1 MRPDGRGHNDIVPTF
16 SAMPDSGTV
25 GAMVLETQ
33 RLILRRFTLDDAAFV
48 VELVNDP
55 AWLANIG
62 DRKVR
67 SLEDARTY
75 LRQGTLAMYDRVG
88 FGMYVVTLK
97 ESGEPIGTCGLI
109 QRDTLP
115 DVDIGFAF
123 LPRYRGQGF
132 AFESA
137 AAVMEYGTGVIG
149 LKRIVAI
156 VSANNQ
162 ASIRLLEK
170 IGLRFERTIRFPGDE
185 EEIPLYGYPPTDA
198 GAG

>member
-1 MRPDGRGHNDIVPTF
+1 
-16 SAMPDSGTV
+16 
-25 GAMVLETQ
+25 MVLETQ
-33 RLILRRFTLDDAAFV
+33 RLILRRFTLEDAAFV
-48 VELVNDP
+48 LELVNDP

-67 SLEDARTY
+67 TLEDARGY
-75 LRQGTLAMYDRVG
+75 LRKGVLAMYERVG

-97 ESGEPIGTCGLI
+97 ESGESIGSCGLI
-109 QRDTLP
+109 QREELP

-123 LPRYRGQGF
+123 LPRHRGRGF

-156 VSANNQ
+156 VSAKNQ
-162 ASIRLLEK
+162 PSIRVLEK
-170 IGLRFERTIRFPGDE
+170 IGLRFERTIRFGEE
-185 EEIPLYGYPPTDA
+185 EEIPLYAYPPMDA
-198 GAG
+198 GVG